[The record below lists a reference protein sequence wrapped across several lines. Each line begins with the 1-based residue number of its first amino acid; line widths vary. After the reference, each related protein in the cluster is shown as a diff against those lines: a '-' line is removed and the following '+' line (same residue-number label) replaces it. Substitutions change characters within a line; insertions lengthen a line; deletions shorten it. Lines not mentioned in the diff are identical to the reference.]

1 MKTTRA
7 FALLM
12 VMLVFPLS
20 VSAGTLGPAF
30 TYKELLTLAGKARD
44 GDVLLVSGDV
54 TATGDPLKTPALLQI
69 SGDGK
74 AAIRQLRVSDS
85 SIVFSDI
92 ELLDSFAIDGVSN
105 IELRKGVHVEGAG
118 GKSGLTFSGS
128 GTLLIDSE
136 CTVTGGSGATGIT
149 LTHRGGDLYVSIES
163 SVRGGGG
170 QNGGS
175 GMEVT
180 SLGEYGTMMLS
191 GSIRGGDGT
200 TLGGSG
206 LNLFDL
212 SGNAFVTVA
221 GSVRGGRGAIGG
233 TGMQLVSLADNV
245 SVGVNGDIRGG
256 SGTEYGG
263 SALILMDAS
272 GASNVNLNG
281 SLIGGDAS
289 SQVGEPGQS
298 LQVVGD
304 NGLAHAHVLNCLL
317 KTAKIHSLT
326 TPSLTLR
333 PFRKSHPPSKHSN
346 RFIRPARRLRLRL
359 SPHPN
364 RSLRRVSPRRMKPSV
379 NRQRMFSLLHKSSPP
394 PPQSARH
401 QVFCAIS

>member
-7 FALLM
+7 FALL
-12 VMLVFPLS
+12 LVLLALPLS

-30 TYKELLTLAGKARD
+30 TYKELLTLAGEARD

-54 TATGDPLKTPALLQI
+54 TATSDVLQTPVLLQI

-74 AAIRQLRVSDS
+74 AAIRQLHISNS
-85 SIVFSDI
+85 SIIFSDI
-92 ELLDSFAIDGVSN
+92 DLLDSLVIDGVSN
-105 IELRKGVHVEGAG
+105 IELRDGVHVEGTSG
-118 GKSGLTFSGS
+118 RSGLTFSGS
-128 GTLLIDSE
+128 GTLLIDGDCS
-136 CTVTGGSGATGIT
+136 VTGGSGATGIT
-149 LTHRGGDLYVSIES
+149 LTHRSGDLYVSIES

-191 GSIRGGDGT
+191 GSIRGGDGK

-221 GSVRGGRGAIGG
+221 GSVRGGRGSIGG
-233 TGMQLVSLADNV
+233 AGMQIVSIADNV
-245 SVGVNGDIRGG
+245 SVGVSGDIRGG
-256 SGTEYGG
+256 NGTEYGG
-263 SALILMDAS
+263 SALILMDATGS
-272 GASNVNLNG
+272 SNVNLNG

-289 SQVGEPGQS
+289 SQVGEPGES

-304 NGLAHAHVLNCLL
+304 NGLSHARVVNCLL
-317 KTAKIHSLT
+317 QDGENTFAYNREPEITPLPEITSSIETLEPIH
-326 TPSLTLR
+326 TPSLT
-333 PFRKSHPPSKHSN
+333 PTPDTTPS
-346 RFIRPARRLRLRL
+346 PDVTPLPDATP
-359 SPHPN
+359 SPT
-364 RSLRRVSPRRMKPSV
+364 PSIATPDEAT
-379 NRQRMFSLLHKSSPP
+379 RE
-394 PPQSARH
+394 
-401 QVFCAIS
+401 

>member
-92 ELLDSFAIDGVSN
+92 ELLDSFVIDGVSN

-200 TLGGSG
+200 THGGS
-206 LNLFDL
+206 
-212 SGNAFVTVA
+212 
-221 GSVRGGRGAIGG
+221 
-233 TGMQLVSLADNV
+233 
-245 SVGVNGDIRGG
+245 
-256 SGTEYGG
+256 
-263 SALILMDAS
+263 
-272 GASNVNLNG
+272 
-281 SLIGGDAS
+281 
-289 SQVGEPGQS
+289 
-298 LQVVGD
+298 
-304 NGLAHAHVLNCLL
+304 
-317 KTAKIHSLT
+317 
-326 TPSLTLR
+326 
-333 PFRKSHPPSKHSN
+333 
-346 RFIRPARRLRLRL
+346 
-359 SPHPN
+359 
-364 RSLRRVSPRRMKPSV
+364 
-379 NRQRMFSLLHKSSPP
+379 
-394 PPQSARH
+394 
-401 QVFCAIS
+401 

>member
-1 MKTTRA
+1 MKATRA

-92 ELLDSFAIDGVSN
+92 ELLDSFVIDGVSN

-212 SGNAFVTVA
+212 SGQRLYNRC

-317 KTAKIHSLT
+317 QDGENTFAYNSEPDITPLPEITSSIETLEPIH
-326 TPSLTLR
+326 TPSPT
-333 PFRKSHPPSKHSN
+333 PAPEAESTPEPKPTPSIATPDEAERES
-346 RFIRPARRLRLRL
+346 AED
-359 SPHPN
+359 
-364 RSLRRVSPRRMKPSV
+364 VQPS
-379 NRQRMFSLLHKSSPP
+379 
-394 PPQSARH
+394 A
-401 QVFCAIS
+401 

>member
-7 FALLM
+7 FALL
-12 VMLVFPLS
+12 LVLLALPLS

-30 TYKELLTLAGKARD
+30 TYKELLTLAGEARD

-175 GMEVT
+175 G
-180 SLGEYGTMMLS
+180 
-191 GSIRGGDGT
+191 
-200 TLGGSG
+200 
-206 LNLFDL
+206 
-212 SGNAFVTVA
+212 
-221 GSVRGGRGAIGG
+221 
-233 TGMQLVSLADNV
+233 
-245 SVGVNGDIRGG
+245 
-256 SGTEYGG
+256 TEYGG

-317 KTAKIHSLT
+317 QDGENTFAYNSEPDITPLPEITSSIETLEPIH
-326 TPSLTLR
+326 TPSPT
-333 PFRKSHPPSKHSN
+333 PAPEAESTPEPKPTPSIATPDEAERES
-346 RFIRPARRLRLRL
+346 AED
-359 SPHPN
+359 
-364 RSLRRVSPRRMKPSV
+364 VQPS
-379 NRQRMFSLLHKSSPP
+379 
-394 PPQSARH
+394 A
-401 QVFCAIS
+401 

>member
-92 ELLDSFAIDGVSN
+92 ELLDSFVIDGVSN

-136 CTVTGGSGATGIT
+136 CTVTGG
-149 LTHRGGDLYVSIES
+149 
-163 SVRGGGG
+163 
-170 QNGGS
+170 
-175 GMEVT
+175 
-180 SLGEYGTMMLS
+180 
-191 GSIRGGDGT
+191 
-200 TLGGSG
+200 
-206 LNLFDL
+206 
-212 SGNAFVTVA
+212 
-221 GSVRGGRGAIGG
+221 
-233 TGMQLVSLADNV
+233 
-245 SVGVNGDIRGG
+245 
-256 SGTEYGG
+256 
-263 SALILMDAS
+263 
-272 GASNVNLNG
+272 
-281 SLIGGDAS
+281 
-289 SQVGEPGQS
+289 
-298 LQVVGD
+298 
-304 NGLAHAHVLNCLL
+304 
-317 KTAKIHSLT
+317 
-326 TPSLTLR
+326 
-333 PFRKSHPPSKHSN
+333 
-346 RFIRPARRLRLRL
+346 
-359 SPHPN
+359 
-364 RSLRRVSPRRMKPSV
+364 
-379 NRQRMFSLLHKSSPP
+379 
-394 PPQSARH
+394 
-401 QVFCAIS
+401 